1 VDQSG
6 WNILGDE
13 PWAAHARNFA
23 LIGPMSREIA
33 EWEFEGNVKTAV
45 EEPGQTEREIDF
57 GDWQAMAAFGFPQS
71 DGRHAPGTKDVHGSV
86 LVARLGKNEFLVTGI
101 DASVTFHLPGKLPW
115 IRSEILTAEL
125 GSYENGEW
133 KAERLLNGDE
143 TDRGLT
149 FHEKPEVVRV
159 RMNAF

>member
-1 VDQSG
+1 
-6 WNILGDE
+6 
-13 PWAAHARNFA
+13 
-23 LIGPMSREIA
+23 
-33 EWEFEGNVKTAV
+33 
-45 EEPGQTEREIDF
+45 
-57 GDWQAMAAFGFPQS
+57 
-71 DGRHAPGTKDVHGSV
+71 V

-101 DASVTFHLPGKLPW
+101 DASVAFHLPGKLPW

-125 GSYENGEW
+125 GAYENGEW